1 MGQQEIS
8 AADFLVAR
16 IGKERIKYL
25 KGQVIFTQGDV
36 AAAVFF
42 VQKGKVNI
50 TVVSGR
56 GKEASTALLGTG
68 SFFGEGCLT
77 GQRRRLVTATAFTE
91 ATIMRID
98 KKVMVS
104 ALVAQPLLAARFIA
118 YLLERNSRMEA
129 DLVDHLFNSSEKRLA
144 RVLLLMA
151 DFGKDARPEPV
162 LPKVNQEILAEMVG
176 TTRSRISFFM
186 NRFRKLG
193 FIDYNNDTLEV
204 HTTLLKVLLR
214 D

>member
-144 RVLLLMA
+144 RVLLLMT